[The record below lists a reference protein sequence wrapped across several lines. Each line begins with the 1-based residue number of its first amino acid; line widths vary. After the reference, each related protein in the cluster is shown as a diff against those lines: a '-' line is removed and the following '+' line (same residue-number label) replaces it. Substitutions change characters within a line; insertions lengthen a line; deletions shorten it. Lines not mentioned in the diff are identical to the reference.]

1 MYFVLAKLILR
12 WLASDQSDIFSISLC
27 IILISSAQ
35 CRGLEMDKSS
45 AYSTD
50 NEFAEKGND
59 GKSFI
64 YIRNRSGPKIDPCG
78 TPEVTSKNSEE
89 EFSMTTL

>member
-1 MYFVLAKLILR
+1 
-12 WLASDQSDIFSISLC
+12 
-27 IILISSAQ
+27 
-35 CRGLEMDKSS
+35 MDKSS

-50 NEFAEKGND
+50 NEFAEKGSD